1 MSKSFEKWWEHNG
14 AAINTLN
21 ALSRKQWLDAAYT
34 AGLERAAEIAE
45 LMTRECPSPNCS
57 QCEVVE
63 DCMQKETG
71 FCIEAAIRKE
81 AGE

>member
-1 MSKSFEKWWEHNG
+1 VGIK
-14 AAINTLN
+14 NTKTYKRGYLGG
-21 ALSRKQWLDAAYT
+21 YT

-57 QCEVVE
+57 QCEVVA

-81 AGE
+81 LGK